1 MPGFESDPAPLRLEP
16 TDWESVRSEEGKL
29 CRLRPVCPLL
39 EHLTKRGIHAC
50 GSLFPM
56 FFGLLLAAAAFL
68 PTSCAAATSD
78 CTEWIRASGQQSRLL
93 VYRTY
98 PLEKKNENITR
109 AFVFVHGILRDA
121 DNHFRTALASAFL
134 ANALDDTVIVAPR
147 FASNSSAP
155 GNESGNCRDA
165 LASDEANWI
174 CENPRPDTWRS
185 GGTEIAGNKLS
196 SFDFMDEILRRLARK
211 EVFPNLKTIVVAG
224 HSAGGQF
231 VIRYAMLNQVHDKL
245 GTAISYVVAN
255 PSSYAY
261 VDNLRPTASAFPATV
276 SPTEQNAVAS
286 TNSTPPIAFL
296 PFADAKNCTGYD
308 TWPYGLKGRTGYA
321 SALSDEQITK
331 QLLSRS
337 VTYLLGEADVL
348 PLGVFDTSCPA
359 VAQGPTRLARGLAF
373 HRYVNENLR
382 GHHRA
387 IVVPFCSHSQRCM
400 FTSDVALPL
409 MFPK

>member
-1 MPGFESDPAPLRLEP
+1 
-16 TDWESVRSEEGKL
+16 
-29 CRLRPVCPLL
+29 
-39 EHLTKRGIHAC
+39 
-50 GSLFPM
+50 M
-56 FFGLLLAAAAFL
+56 FFGLLLAAAAVL
-68 PTSCAAATSD
+68 PTPCASATSN
-78 CTEWIRASGQQSRLL
+78 CTEWIEPSGKPSRVL

-98 PLEKKNENITR
+98 PLETKNENITR

-121 DNHFRTALASAFL
+121 DNHFRTALAAAFL
-134 ANALDDTVIVAPR
+134 ADALNDTIIVAPR

-155 GNESGNCRDA
+155 GNETGGCRDS
-165 LASDEANWI
+165 LAIEEANWI
-174 CENPRPDTWRS
+174 CDNQRADTWRS
-185 GGTEIAGNKLS
+185 GGTEIADNRLS

-231 VIRYAMLNQVHDKL
+231 VIRYEMLNQVHDKL
-245 GTAISYVVAN
+245 GVAISYVVAN

-261 VDNLRPTASAFPATV
+261 VDSLRPTASAFPATV
-276 SPTEQNAVAS
+276 SPTAQGPPATAS
-286 TNSTPPIAFL
+286 SSLPAFL

-308 TWPYGLKGRTGYA
+308 TWPYGLKGRGGYG
-321 SALSDEQITK
+321 SALSDGQITE
-331 QLLSRS
+331 QLVARP

-373 HRYVNENLR
+373 ARYVNENLHA
-382 GHHRA
+382 HHRA

-400 FTSDVALPL
+400 FTSDAALPL
-409 MFPK
+409 IFPK

>member
-1 MPGFESDPAPLRLEP
+1 
-16 TDWESVRSEEGKL
+16 
-29 CRLRPVCPLL
+29 
-39 EHLTKRGIHAC
+39 
-50 GSLFPM
+50 M
-56 FFGLLLAAAAFL
+56 FFGLLLAAVAVL
-68 PTSCAAATSD
+68 PTPCTSATSD
-78 CTEWIRASGQQSRLL
+78 CTEWIKPSGQLSRVL

-98 PLEKKNENITR
+98 RLETKNEKVTR

-121 DNHFRTALASAFL
+121 DNHFRTALAAAFL
-134 ANALDDTVIVAPR
+134 ANALNDTIVVAPR
-147 FASNSSAP
+147 FASSSSAP
-155 GNESGNCRDA
+155 GNESGNCRDT

-174 CENPRPDTWRS
+174 CDNQRPDTWRS
-185 GGTEIAGNKLS
+185 GGSEVAGNKLS
-196 SFDFMDEILRRLARK
+196 SFDFMDEILRQLARK

-231 VIRYAMLNQVHDKL
+231 VIRYEMLNQVHDKV
-245 GTAISYVVAN
+245 GIPISYVVAN

-276 SPTEQNAVAS
+276 SPTAQGASASPNPNAL
-286 TNSTPPIAFL
+286 PAFL
-296 PFADAKNCTGYD
+296 PFADARNCTGYE

-321 SALSDEQITK
+321 STLSDEQITR
-331 QLLSRS
+331 QLVARS
-337 VTYLLGEADVL
+337 VTYLLGEADIL

-373 HRYVNENLR
+373 YRYVNEDLHA
-382 GHHRA
+382 HHSV

-409 MFPK
+409 MFPR

>member
-1 MPGFESDPAPLRLEP
+1 M
-16 TDWESVRSEEGKL
+16 
-29 CRLRPVCPLL
+29 LL
-39 EHLTKRGIHAC
+39 QI
-50 GSLFPM
+50 
-56 FFGLLLAAAAFL
+56 LLAAASVA
-68 PTSCAAATSD
+68 PQPCASATAD
-78 CTEWIRASGQQSRLL
+78 CTEWIKPSGQPSRVL

-98 PLEKKNENITR
+98 PLETKNENITR

-121 DNHFRTALASAFL
+121 DNHFRTALAAAFL
-134 ANALDDTVIVAPR
+134 ADTLKGTVIVAPR

-155 GNESGNCRDA
+155 GNETGNCGDT

-174 CENPRPDTWRS
+174 CDNQRPDTWRS

-196 SFDFMDEILRRLARK
+196 SFDLMDEILRRLARK

-231 VIRYAMLNQVHDKL
+231 VIRYEMLNQVHDKL
-245 GTAISYVVAN
+245 GIEISYLVAN

-261 VDNLRPTASAFPATV
+261 VDSLRPTPSAFPAKV
-276 SPTEQNAVAS
+276 SATAQGAAAATNPNASA
-286 TNSTPPIAFL
+286 AFL

-308 TWPYGLKGRTGYA
+308 TWPYGLRGRPAYA
-321 SALSDEQITK
+321 SSLSAEQITK
-331 QLLSRS
+331 QLVARS

-348 PLGVFDTSCPA
+348 PLGIFDTSCPA

-373 HRYVNENLR
+373 HRYVNENLHAR
-382 GHHRA
+382 HGA